1 MDKEKK
7 NKGIMPPLSGSFD
20 EVTKKLMSVGMSKN
34 ESDRS
39 TQGDLIPEGELQI
52 CQFSKK
58 EIRKV
63 LHGGEWWFSTVDV
76 VAAMTDSQR
85 PNKYWTD
92 LKSKL
97 SKEEGFAQL
106 SDKIGQLRL
115 PSSDGKEYLT
125 DCVNVETLFRI
136 IQSIPSPKAEPF
148 KRWLAKVG
156 YERIQETQN
165 PDIAIKRAIGSYMAQ
180 GRDIRWIEK
189 RLDALTKRK
198 GLTDEWKERGILKGW
213 QYAQLTNTVHQGTF
227 GIPSQDH
234 KTHKSLTSKSKLR
247 EHMTDVE
254 LALIGL
260 AETATKEITQQRDAQ
275 GFKENKEAAEDG
287 GAVAGEA
294 RKQLEKALGRSVVS
308 KQNFLSSKD
317 NTMPLRQ
324 LTKPN
329 KEKEEE

>member
-1 MDKEKK
+1 MDKKQ
-7 NKGIMPPLSGSFD
+7 NKGIMPPLSGSFE
-20 EVTKKLMSVGMSKN
+20 EVTKKLMSVSMSN
-34 ESDRS
+34 SERNR
-39 TQGDLIPEGELQI
+39 GDLIPEGELQI

-63 LHGGEWWFSTVDV
+63 LHNNEWWFSVVDV

-85 PNKYWTD
+85 PSKYWAD

-97 SKEEGFAQL
+97 SNEEGFTQL
-106 SDKIGQLRL
+106 SGKIGQLKL
-115 PSSDGKEYLT
+115 PSSDGKEYAT
-125 DCVNVETLFRI
+125 DCANVETIFRI

-156 YERIQETQN
+156 YERILETQN

-189 RLDALTKRK
+189 RLDAIAKRK
-198 GLTDEWKERGILKGW
+198 GLTDEWKARGILEDW
-213 QYAQLTNTVHQGTF
+213 QYGVLTNTVHQNTF
-227 GIPSQDH
+227 G
-234 KTHKSLTSKSKLR
+234 KTVKAHKSYKGLENKHSIR
-247 EHMTDVE
+247 ENMTDVE

-260 AETATKEITQQRDAQ
+260 AETATREITQQRDAQ
-275 GFKENKEAAEDG
+275 GFNENKKAAEDG

-317 NTMPLRQ
+317 NTMLLRQ
-324 LTKPN
+324 INKPKN
-329 KEKEEE
+329 KKEDE